1 MPNIAQAAEE
11 QAETRVAEA
20 QVPPR
25 AFETAHLPSVIV
37 TPVPPPPEAK
47 GLDVEPPTP
56 RAPPRP
62 AIAAPTETEDVSRRV
77 ITRRRPALS
86 ADDVQVAGLS
96 RRTITMLSCA
106 GVLIP
111 GVVLV
116 IVALMKPRHRSLEPA
131 ASAASASAAVTAMA
145 TPAPPAG
152 CTMVKRAQRI
162 AEAVYLAVPA
172 LAATAPDGMNAAV
185 GLAATKERAIGLTI
199 DPTTLTTNAVF
210 EQTVTGS
217 TTLSVVPLVR
227 SGTLEFVVDRADA
240 NLSSARTVDADK
252 RFTIGV
258 TGDAVSRILGTTTD
272 VVWPRSAQGS
282 AMTTPR
288 IAPLASK
295 GYAVVFR
302 EGGQEGSVLL
312 GTVHEDGS
320 KLTELSAIKVGAAL
334 LGTPAV
340 GTSADGVLVAF
351 AAKGKAEEPWHV
363 ELAAGKSDAPLEAH
377 PFALPPG
384 GPGGEAISPA
394 VEGLGDGRFLLQW
407 TEGSAG
413 NRAVRAQL
421 VTADLVC
428 MGDPVTLSTPDQN
441 AGQGT
446 LWLKGNRALALF
458 LVKKDAS
465 HELWGASLRCQ

>member
-1 MPNIAQAAEE
+1 
-11 QAETRVAEA
+11 VAEA

-25 AFETAHLPSVIV
+25 AFETPHLPKVIV
-37 TPVPPPPEAK
+37 TPVPPPPDK
-47 GLDVEPPTP
+47 VEPEPEPATP
-56 RAPPRP
+56 RAPQ
-62 AIAAPTETEDVSRRV
+62 
-77 ITRRRPALS
+77 RRPAQQPIASEDTVMNVRPPSRRARS

-96 RRTITMLSCA
+96 RRTITMLSSA

-116 IVALMKPRHRSLEPA
+116 ILALMKPRHRSPEPTP
-131 ASAASASAAVTAMA
+131 SPPSASVAATVAG
-145 TPAPPAG
+145 PALPAG
-152 CTMVKRAQRI
+152 CAVEKPAQRI
-162 AEAVYLAVPA
+162 ADAAYLAVPA
-172 LAATAPDGMNAAV
+172 LVATAPDGAHAAV

-199 DPTTLTTNAVF
+199 DPVTLTSNAVF

-240 NLSSARTVDADK
+240 NLASARTVDAEK
-252 RFTIGV
+252 RFTIAV
-258 TGDAVSRILGTTTD
+258 TGDAISRIVGSTTD
-272 VVWPRSAQGS
+272 VVWPRSAHGS

-288 IAPLASK
+288 IAPIAGG
-295 GYAVVFR
+295 GYAMVFR
-302 EGGQEGSVLL
+302 EGGQEGSVLI
-312 GTVHEDGS
+312 GSVREDGS
-320 KLTELSAIKVGAAL
+320 KLTELSQINVNAAL
-334 LGTPAV
+334 VGTPAV

-351 AAKGKAEEPWHV
+351 AAKGKVDEPWHI
-363 ELAAGKSDAPLEAH
+363 ELAAGKSPEAPRDAH
-377 PFALPPG
+377 PFALPAG
-384 GPGGEAISPA
+384 GPGSEAISPA

-413 NRAVRAQL
+413 NRAVRAQV

-428 MGDPVTLSTPDQN
+428 MGDPVTLSGADQN

-458 LVKKDAS
+458 LVKKNAS
-465 HELWGASLRCQ
+465 DELWGVSLRCQ